1 MPLQINAH
9 LLAVHAAGDAGEA
22 YDGPAAAGAQKWA
35 GQADAYLREHRQ
47 RGADAA
53 GGNVT
58 LDRLLLVDHG
68 NPAIEFTVGDVVT
81 FQRLGIGTQETAVV
95 DIVQR
100 PNIED
105 PDIPGDLIT
114 VRLTLRA
121 V

>member
-1 MPLQINAH
+1 
-9 LLAVHAAGDAGEA
+9 
-22 YDGPAAAGAQKWA
+22 
-35 GQADAYLREHRQ
+35 
-47 RGADAA
+47 
-53 GGNVT
+53 VT